1 LLRQNAK
8 GKSILKKVQELI
20 ARKCGI
26 VEEDKEL
33 DNTTLQQY
41 VEMYKQPLSK
51 ESMQAI
57 VDLTEV
63 INARKKKKKKDR
75 KEKKEKKKATP

>member
-63 INARKKKKKKDR
+63 IG
-75 KEKKEKKKATP
+75 KEKSNPWSQAVKERGQEER